1 MSKRLASVALCGIL
15 LLSYSKTAS
24 QGQAIFTTKIELVHV
39 PVTVLDPEGRFVPG
53 IGREDFEVYEDDVR
67 QPLQVF
73 TAGAIPVSVGVL
85 LDGSNSMKGG
95 RIADALEALSQLVQ
109 YGLAPGDDV
118 FVMEFA
124 GVPRL
129 VHGWTEKTTLEGA
142 TLHVR
147 IGGGTPMYETLTR
160 AVAELSGARHV
171 RRVLLLITDGNAT
184 DGWLQPRATA
194 NWPYKA
200 RVALQRS
207 EALLY
212 AVGIDSPPADRI
224 NPEMAKPV
232 DAATLQRFT
241 DATGG
246 YTEIVK
252 SSADLV
258 QAVRRISDELKQ
270 QYLLGYES
278 NKAHDGRLHAI
289 RVEVRRSGC
298 RVRAR
303 RVFLATEHGK

>member
-1 MSKRLASVALCGIL
+1 MLKRLAWVALCAIL
-15 LLSYSKTAS
+15 LLSYSKTTS
-24 QGQAIFTTKIELVHV
+24 QGQATFTSKVDLVHV
-39 PVTVLDPEGRFVPG
+39 PVTVLDPEGRLVSG
-53 IGREDFEVYEDDVR
+53 LGREDFEVYEDNVR

-73 TAGAIPVSVGVL
+73 TAQANPVSVGVL
-85 LDGSNSMKGG
+85 LDGSNSMKGK
-95 RIADALEALSQLVQ
+95 RMADALEALSQLVQ
-109 YGLAPGDDV
+109 YGLAPGDEV

-129 VHGWTEKTTLEGA
+129 LHGWTEKTTLEGA

-160 AVAELSGARHV
+160 AVEELSAARHV

-184 DGWLQPRATA
+184 DEWLSPGTTT

-200 RVALQRS
+200 RVALERS

-224 NPEMAKPV
+224 EPAMAKPV
-232 DAATLQRFT
+232 DAATLRRFT

-246 YTEIVK
+246 YTEIVR
-252 SSADLV
+252 SSVDLP

-278 NKAHDGRLHAI
+278 NKTHDGRLHSI

-303 RVFLATEHGK
+303 RVFLAAGQGR